1 MADYQQTMQN
11 VKCQILDLWMDLIDE
26 KLNSSEYF
34 ELLKGI
40 LLQYFGIS
48 KSEYLH
54 LDKDNFYPVSIDAA
68 HENITQGIPSKLLEQ
83 HLHQEYPFPSAFVDI
98 LKKKYDFADDVI
110 VLREVN
116 QKPFGI
122 IIVQETVDWKE
133 FAKTKYI
140 YDFEILISRVIQLI
154 QKNIRATYEQKMNL
168 ELVRMTSIFH
178 SSMDIDRILKALL
191 HGVRSAL
198 PKFESKLIL
207 SNDQD
212 RHLTVDTHTFDYM
225 SERSSTIEAFVSGD
239 LKIEQATDIEWC
251 VLNAPIKGR
260 QGIYG
265 VLQIFAPLN
274 YVFGKQEKDLIMHI
288 AETSGNALENAK
300 LYHQSHRLVSDL
312 QLINETSH
320 RLNMKL
326 NQEEMLLFLA
336 KQLTKSFNPDEICF
350 VLKENDVYQVTTGST
365 DFFFENESMPYLKY
379 VGDHFDESTDALFV
393 ADFSK
398 LVVDKVSLMS
408 MMAIPII
415 IREKV
420 HGFSIVLHNNPYFF
434 SFDSFKLM
442 QSLIRHSS
450 LAISNTILRDQ
461 LQEMV
466 DRDHLTKL
474 FARKYL
480 DRYVEISMDKDEGGV
495 FILLDIDDFK
505 MINDT
510 YGHQKGDAILVT
522 IAQHLIDTVQE
533 QGICARWGGE
543 EIAIYLPNQTLL
555 ASIDLVDKI
564 VASVPEVT
572 TPSVTVS
579 SGVAAWQKNLN
590 HNFHNVFQNADIALY
605 EAKNNGKNQFRLFEM
620 DDVTN

>member
-11 VKCQILDLWMDLIDE
+11 VKCQILDLWTDLIDE
-26 KLNSSEYF
+26 KLNSSEYL

-40 LLQYFGIS
+40 FLQYFGVS

-54 LDKDNFYPVSIDAA
+54 LKKDMFSPVSIDVEQ
-68 HENITQGIPSKLLEQ
+68 ENNGIPSALLEPYF
-83 HLHQEYPFPSAFVDI
+83 HQQYPFPSAFVDI
-98 LKKKYDFADDVI
+98 LEKKYDFADDAI

-122 IIVQETVDWKE
+122 IIVQETGYWKE

-140 YDFEILISRVIQLI
+140 HDFEMLISRVIQLI
-154 QKNIRATYEQKMNL
+154 QKNKRTTYEQKMNT
-168 ELVRMTSIFH
+168 ELVRMTGIFH

-239 LKIEQATDIEWC
+239 VKIEQAVDIEWC

-274 YVFGKQEKDLIMHI
+274 YVFSQQEQDLIMHI
-288 AETSGNALENAK
+288 AEISGNALENAK

-336 KQLTKSFNPDEICF
+336 KQLTKSFNPNEICF
-350 VLKENDVYQVTTGST
+350 VLKENNDYQVTTGST
-365 DFFFENESMPYLKY
+365 AFFFENVSKPYLKY
-379 VGDHFDESTDALFV
+379 VSDHFDKSTDPLFV
-393 ADFSK
+393 ADFSS
-398 LVVDKVSLMS
+398 LVADKVSLMS

-420 HGFSIVLHNNPYFF
+420 HGFSIVLHNDPYFF

-450 LAISNTILRDQ
+450 MAISNTILREQ

-480 DRYVEISMDKDEGGV
+480 DRYVEVSMDKDESGV

-522 IAQHLIDTVQE
+522 IARHLTDTVQG

-564 VASVPEVT
+564 VASIPEVT
-572 TPSVTVS
+572 VPSVTVS
-579 SGVAAWQKNLN
+579 SGVAAWQKNVK

-620 DDVTN
+620 DDVTY